1 MLTVAIMLEFQ
12 SEHQRAAMIQLIHHC
27 IVSCCVIF
35 FFLTEVYKRVLAG
48 MTVRNGFKL
57 QL

>member
-1 MLTVAIMLEFQ
+1 MAIMLEFQ

-35 FFLTEVYKRVLAG
+35 FFLTEVYKKVLAKI
-48 MTVRNGFKL
+48 TVRKGFKL